1 MADEQGYYLIY
12 PNGEACFDTRFADA
26 KGIESGLVAVADS
39 EGRWGYCNEKGE
51 VVIDCQ
57 YEDAKSFSS
66 KLGAV
71 KYAGKWGYVNQYNT
85 MVIENVYEDVT
96 PFYGELACFW
106 DEQGYLGFLELQYY
120 DVYMN
125 Q

>member
-1 MADEQGYYLIY
+1 M
-12 PNGEACFDTRFADA
+12 
-26 KGIESGLVAVADS
+26 AVADS
-39 EGRWGYCNEKGE
+39 EGQWGYCNEKGE

-71 KYAGKWGYVNQYNT
+71 KYAGTWGYVNQYNT

-106 DEQGYLGFLELQYY
+106 DEQGYLGFLKLQYY